1 MLFSPVYAKPHPR
14 RTVASRSHL
23 ILVSPPTNAGSLSK
37 GFPDSFTPHAPE
49 IPPRSDAH
57 FASRMWLQDL
67 SHLEPALTDRHRV
80 LPVFS
85 RNSQSSSPLEATLT
99 SIPVCVDFKWF
110 AENLSP
116 LDATLTKNTG
126 GGGHPHFPIPSLCLH
141 STFNRRSR
149 PCRNCSL
156 LRAAA
161 GHGTRVTGH
170 AFYPPFVPLQ
180 RKAFGATIRKGTGFL
195 HDPRKQL
202 RSPRCL
208 RLMSGHRGQ
217 FDGVPDLP
225 RFSRGCKSTVSGFMY
240 LQTLSKRV
248 SGFVLTNPEQTRRT
262 RKKAWVQRS
271 KR

>member
-1 MLFSPVYAKPHPR
+1 M
-14 RTVASRSHL
+14 
-23 ILVSPPTNAGSLSK
+23 GSS
-37 GFPDSFTPHAPE
+37 DSFTAHAPE
-49 IPPRSDAH
+49 ISPRSDAH
-57 FASRMWLQDL
+57 FASRIGLRDI
-67 SHLEPALTDRHRV
+67 SSLERAITDKHRV

-240 LQTLSKRV
+240 LQTLS
-248 SGFVLTNPEQTRRT
+248 
-262 RKKAWVQRS
+262 
-271 KR
+271 